1 MRDTDWGGLTGTELD
16 FRVRFKGECVKQVGG
31 KRKMKVTLPAD
42 FVFLRFGVL
51 RFLRYFVKVLSI
63 KFWIMASYIRFDWA
77 MKRLLRNKADYV
89 VIEGLLTSVLNTPVE
104 IEEVVESQP
113 FETDDISE
121 CFRADLL
128 IRINGEQALVEI
140 QNNNVRISK
149 ANGEMRNRRQE
160 VYTLR
165 DSNPGPTD

>member
-1 MRDTDWGGLTGTELD
+1 M
-16 FRVRFKGECVKQVGG
+16 
-31 KRKMKVTLPAD
+31 
-42 FVFLRFGVL
+42 
-51 RFLRYFVKVLSI
+51 RYFVKVLSI